1 MLGKV
6 LKYDIKALSRY
17 LIPLYAVILGL
28 SLMIRILSLFD
39 DVSIIA
45 IVLGLMILALV
56 FAVGF
61 SFLLTGIFNIKY
73 YLENLFKDEAYLT
86 HTLPVKKGT
95 LLLSKVLACV
105 IIIIMTFICVLFSLL
120 IAFYKEGFFSEIF
133 KILGESYAGMEIYK
147 FVLYMGIYGIIGYLT
162 TILMVYAAISIGHS
176 KSSNKIVSSV
186 IWGLIFY
193 FGIEFL
199 NLGLLFIVMAAEPSF
214 IMNLENNT
222 FMMSDLLN
230 FFTIFMVFIAILGGI
245 FYYISYR
252 FMSKRLNLE

>member
-73 YLENLFKDEAYLT
+73 YLENLFDDKFMLT
-86 HTLPVKKGT
+86 R
-95 LLLSKVLACV
+95 
-105 IIIIMTFICVLFSLL
+105 
-120 IAFYKEGFFSEIF
+120 
-133 KILGESYAGMEIYK
+133 
-147 FVLYMGIYGIIGYLT
+147 
-162 TILMVYAAISIGHS
+162 
-176 KSSNKIVSSV
+176 
-186 IWGLIFY
+186 Y
-193 FGIEFL
+193 F
-199 NLGLLFIVMAAEPSF
+199 
-214 IMNLENNT
+214 
-222 FMMSDLLN
+222 
-230 FFTIFMVFIAILGGI
+230 
-245 FYYISYR
+245 
-252 FMSKRLNLE
+252 